1 MGMGSKMHRLTE
13 RRSDSDEAARAAHP
27 LSPSAVDERA
37 RSGAGRTLDGLRRRG
52 AELAARLPGRRPV
65 AVVVSVGVAAA
76 LVVILAGKR
85 DEFVAGL
92 TGAGVWVIVAAAVL
106 QLVALLV
113 RSEAWLICVRA
124 AGGGVDRRRLYRA
137 SSMGFVGSLLNNHL
151 AVAARI
157 AALRRSA
164 PDDSPRVP
172 ALIAAELP
180 ILTVE
185 GALAAV
191 ASFTLVAPLG
201 LPWWVPAACVAALA
215 AVVFGLR
222 SVAIKKVHGLWSG
235 LGVMRSVKGGSTLL
249 GFVLIAVFA
258 QIARNWLVLH
268 AVGVDASLFDATAVL
283 IAMVSLAQLPIGP
296 SVGAASALLILGP
309 EGVAAVAAAG
319 VLLTATGTVGGLAF
333 AAWAGAD
340 LALRGGRATKA
351 ATGLW
356 SRVRPRTPGGDS
368 LARALSALPAHRRRA
383 VEIAYF
389 GGLSHIQV
397 ARAMHVAPAPA

>member
-1 MGMGSKMHRLTE
+1 
-13 RRSDSDEAARAAHP
+13 
-27 LSPSAVDERA
+27 VI
-37 RSGAGRTLDGLRRRG
+37 
-52 AELAARLPGRRPV
+52 
-65 AVVVSVGVAAA
+65 VSVGVAAL
-76 LVVILAGKR
+76 LVVVLAGKR

-92 TGAGVWVIVAAAVL
+92 TGAEAWVIAAAVIL

-124 AGGGVDRRRLYRA
+124 AGGAVGRRRLYRA

-172 ALIAAELP
+172 ALIAAEVP
-180 ILTVE
+180 ILIVE
-185 GALAAV
+185 GGLAAI

-201 LPWWVPAACVAALA
+201 LPWWVPAACVAAML
-215 AVVFGLR
+215 AVVGGLH
-222 SVAIKKVHGLWSG
+222 SLAIKKVRGLWSG
-235 LGVMRSVKGGSTLL
+235 LGAMRTLDRGSALL

-268 AVGVDASLFDATAVL
+268 AVGVDASIFDAAAVL

-296 SVGAASALLILGP
+296 SVGAASAVLILGP

-319 VLLTATGTVGGLAF
+319 VLLTATGTVGGLCF
-333 AAWAGAD
+333 AAWAGTD
-340 LALRGGRATKA
+340 VALGAGRARAAVRRLRSVVRRPAPAGDALAKA
-351 ATGLW
+351 LT
-356 SRVRPRTPGGDS
+356 
-368 LARALSALPAHRRRA
+368 ALPDHRRRA
-383 VEIAYF
+383 VELAYF
-389 GGLSHIQV
+389 GGISHVQV
-397 ARAMHVAPAPA
+397 ARAMHVAPA